1 MGISPLVMIIVFSQ
15 ISDIVVLKFAQ
26 VMTFTVLR
34 VCIGNIA
41 CKLDNGLMDAPDTP
55 SLEILLG
62 SRLIE

>member
-1 MGISPLVMIIVFSQ
+1 MIIFSQ

-34 VCIGNIA
+34 VCIGNVA
-41 CKLDNGLMDAPDTP
+41 CELDNGLVDPPDTP

-62 SRLIE
+62 SVME